1 MEILK
6 LYKVISCSENRPM
19 YVYDISIVS
28 IADKRN
34 FRLGEA
40 KFSIVYHV
48 GIIRENVT
56 LLKKLSFII
65 LCGK

>member
-1 MEILK
+1 
-6 LYKVISCSENRPM
+6 M